1 MIWVSTCF
9 NAHAVAKSLHPIIFF
24 GMLSQLLLWRVW
36 NIRTKNKFPPF
47 PLPHSV
53 TSWYYYHWRQLLVVS
68 RHCHSWF
75 NLPKYGASSKSFL
88 VIAMLIS
95 YYIGMYS
102 SSLPHIATSAL
113 LLLINLWQT
122 TPSSFTVFYF
132 ICVLMVSWLL
142 CFLMACVF
150 ILLFS
155 LYFLWLDS
163 HPYLFI
169 YMIFLLFLLIN
180 HI

>member
-1 MIWVSTCF
+1 
-9 NAHAVAKSLHPIIFF
+9 
-24 GMLSQLLLWRVW
+24 VW
-36 NIRTKNKFPPF
+36 NIRTNFFFPPF

-53 TSWYYYHWRQLLVVS
+53 TSWYSYPWRQLLGVN
-68 RHCHSWF
+68 RHCHSWL

-102 SSLPHIATSAL
+102 SSLPRIAISAF

-122 TPSSFTVFYF
+122 TPSSFMVFYF
-132 ICVLMVSWLL
+132 ICVLVVSWLL

-150 ILLFS
+150 VLLFS

-163 HPYLFI
+163 HPYFFI
-169 YMIFLLFLLIN
+169 DMIFLLFLLIN
-180 HI
+180 HT